1 MLVYQSEDG
10 KCLDP
15 LYQKIAKAT
24 GTLVSTLKK
33 NKGVGG
39 KISKERINIPSDLPT
54 KPSPHAFH
62 EMSFHSLISR
72 KMAHSISTGL
82 RVIQNVLE
90 IGGT

>member
-1 MLVYQSEDG
+1 MPGPPLPKDCQSHRN
-10 KCLDP
+10 
-15 LYQKIAKAT
+15 T
-24 GTLVSTLKK
+24 GFYLKK